1 MNPYLKKKRSSGGVK
16 MAGGGYAMKRKPMGM
31 QKGGEAKKKKKSRT
45 GTEVMLDV
53 LEPVDK
59 LAKFVNRNITDKFLN
74 TSNRKDSRQLAKEEY
89 GRNRKRWKDKQI
101 KEAGG

>member
-1 MNPYLKKKRSSGGVK
+1 MNPYLKKKRSTGGVK

-31 QKGGEAKKKKKSRT
+31 QKGGEAKKKKSRT

-53 LEPVDK
+53 LKPVDT

-74 TSNRKDSRQLAKEEY
+74 DSGKKDSRQLAKEEY
-89 GRNRKRWKDKQI
+89 ARHRKRWKDKQI